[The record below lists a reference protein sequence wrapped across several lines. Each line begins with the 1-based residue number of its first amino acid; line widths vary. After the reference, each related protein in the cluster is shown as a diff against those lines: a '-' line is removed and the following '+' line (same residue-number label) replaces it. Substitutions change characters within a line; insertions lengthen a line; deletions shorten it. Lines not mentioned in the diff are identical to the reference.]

1 MEFFDNVH
9 GGKTLID
16 LVTYF
21 DQTYVNGTYRRG
33 NARRNSRIVVRLNR
47 SPPLFPPPLWNAFES
62 TVAGS
67 SRTNNACEG
76 WKDQALAATAILQDA
91 RGQPA
96 TKRQKNL
103 LLGCSHG
110 CTTSAVTDVMVVSRC
125 RKLCVQ
131 SATALDLTNFKV
143 AN

>member
-21 DQTYVNGTYRRG
+21 DQTYVNGTYRRA
-33 NARRNSRIVVRLNR
+33 NARRNSRIVDRLNR

-96 TKRQKNL
+96 TKRQKR
-103 LLGCSHG
+103 
-110 CTTSAVTDVMVVSRC
+110 SAARLQSRLYNICCDRRDGRKSVQETLRAVSNCIR
-125 RKLCVQ
+125 
-131 SATALDLTNFKV
+131 LD
-143 AN
+143 